1 MGGGLVPAR
10 KGEGVTGAALH
21 VLARTYGIE
30 GEYHD
35 IWGQR
40 HLVGDDTKR
49 ALLAAM
55 GVSAGDSGACERALE
70 EARVQRWR
78 RVIEPVLVARES
90 ESVIGIDVRLP
101 DGTKPRLRWSLTL
114 EDGRGHSGDIDMAQL
129 VATDEEAQFEGRK
142 FRRCRFDL
150 PVKPALGYHTLQ
162 ILGDSPEGAKA
173 NAMRLV
179 VVPDAC
185 HRPEAI
191 AEQRRAWG
199 LQVQLYALRSRR
211 NWGMGDFTDLRVLVD
226 ICAEAGAGVVA
237 LNPLHALYPCNP
249 AHASPYSPSSRL
261 FGNVLYLDVEAIP
274 EFGQCE
280 SAKAAVGAPRFQE
293 RLNALRAAE
302 MVDYPAV
309 AQMKFSVL
317 ELLYRDFRERHLE
330 CDSPRAEVFRAFRT
344 RGGGALRRHCIFD
357 ALHESLRHSVPSFGT
372 WPSWPPAYRTA
383 DSPEVAAFASANAER
398 VEFFEY
404 LQWQLDE
411 QLRSVTARARDRGLG
426 VGLELDL
433 AVSVD
438 GGGSESWADQD
449 CYANLASVG
458 APPDPLNLLGQD
470 WGLPPLVPE
479 RLRETGYAP
488 FIATLRENMRGGALR
503 IDHVMWLMRL
513 FWIPAG
519 TKCANGAY
527 VHYPFED
534 MLGILALE
542 SVRNRCLVVGED
554 LGTVPDEVRRA
565 LARLRVLSFRPMF
578 FQREPDGAFSAP
590 RDYPQDSVV
599 TVSTHDLP
607 TLKGFWQ
614 GVDLDVRR
622 DLGLFPDEARRET
635 ELAARACDRE
645 RLLAAL
651 EREGLAP
658 EGVRIDSPT
667 APEFAPELALSV
679 HRFVSRAPARLF
691 LVQLEDVLGQL
702 HQVNLPGTA
711 DEYPNWRHKLPLDLE
726 DLPTDPR
733 MQALVGALRSERGAS
748 VSPTK

>member
-1 MGGGLVPAR
+1 MTAETLDA
-10 KGEGVTGAALH
+10 
-21 VLARTYGIE
+21 LARTYGIE

-40 HLVGDDTKR
+40 HVVGDATKR

-55 GVSAGDSGACERALE
+55 GVSADDPGTCERALE

-78 RVIEPVLVARES
+78 AVLEPVLIARES
-90 ESVIGIDVRLP
+90 EPPAIDVRLP
-101 DGTKPRLRWSLTL
+101 DDAKAVWWSLTL
-114 EDGRGHSGDIDMAQL
+114 EDGRGYSGDIN
-129 VATDEEAQFEGRK
+129 TDRLALRDQTQIGGVT
-142 FRRCRFDL
+142 FRRYTFDL
-150 PVKPALGYHTLQ
+150 PVRPGPGYHTLQ
-162 ILGDSPEGAKA
+162 ILGLTTEGAKPD
-173 NAMRLV
+173 AMRLI
-179 VVPDAC
+179 VVPEAC
-185 HRPEAI
+185 YYPEAI
-191 AEQRRAWG
+191 ADWRRAWG
-199 LQVQLYALRSRR
+199 FQVQIYALRSRR
-211 NWGMGDFTDLRVLVD
+211 NWGMGDLTDLKALVD
-226 ICAEAGAGVVA
+226 ISADAGAGVVA

-261 FGNVLYLDVEAIP
+261 FGNLLYLDVEAIP
-274 EFGQCE
+274 EFEQCE
-280 SAKAAVGAPRFQE
+280 AARSAVGAPRFQG
-293 RLNALRAAE
+293 RLGELRAAE

-309 AQMKFSVL
+309 AEMKFSVL
-317 ELLYRDFRERHLE
+317 EMLYGEFRERHLE
-330 CDSPRAEVFRAFRT
+330 RNSPRAEVFRAFRAQ
-344 RGGGALRRHCIFD
+344 GGEALRRHCIFD

-372 WPSWPPAYRTA
+372 WPSWPPAYRRA

-404 LQWQLDE
+404 LQWQFEE
-411 QLRSVTARARDRGLG
+411 QLRSVTAQARERGLG

-438 GGGSESWADQD
+438 GGGSESWANQD
-449 CYANLASVG
+449 CYARLASVG

-470 WGLPPLVPE
+470 WGLPPFVPE
-479 RLRETGYAP
+479 QLREAGYAP

-503 IDHVMWLMRL
+503 IDHVMWLMRI

-519 TKCANGAY
+519 AKCAEGAY

-542 SVRNRCLVVGED
+542 SVRNRCLVIGED

-565 LARLRVLSFRPMF
+565 LARLRALSFRPML
-578 FQREPDGAFSAP
+578 FQREPDGTFSAP
-590 RDYPQDSVV
+590 REYPQDAVA

-607 TLKGFWQ
+607 TLEGFWR
-614 GVDLDVRR
+614 GADLDVRR
-622 DLGLFPDEARRET
+622 DLGLFPNEGRREA
-635 ELAARACDRE
+635 EVAARARDRE

-667 APEFAPELALSV
+667 VPEFAPELALSV

-711 DEYPNWRHKLPLDLE
+711 DEYPNWRQKLPLDLE

-733 MQALVGALRSERGAS
+733 MQALVGVLRSERGAS